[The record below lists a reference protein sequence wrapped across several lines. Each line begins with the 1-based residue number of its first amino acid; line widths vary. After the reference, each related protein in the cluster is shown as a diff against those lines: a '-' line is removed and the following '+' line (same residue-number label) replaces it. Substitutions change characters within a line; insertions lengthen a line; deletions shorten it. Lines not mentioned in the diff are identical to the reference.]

1 MGLHHSNF
9 IILKGMGRRIKRD
22 LTAVA
27 KDEERLVEIFQ
38 LNCFSKIFFFRREES
53 IRNQMAMCRDTKER
67 RRLTLK

>member
-38 LNCFSKIFFFRREES
+38 LNCLGIVFLRYFFSGGKSR
-53 IRNQMAMCRDTKER
+53 
-67 RRLTLK
+67 